1 MNKITITWHIKDVK
15 KRDKELTD
23 EQAKKVLERLQK
35 AYDPYKG
42 ITWDMVEKVSYNVR
56 IKDYWYEKKP
66 GLYKITYGSLDY
78 VNDRLTRLEGH
89 TFIEANCRKGALIKF
104 IKDYP
109 SKTYKTIELCNG
121 NG

>member
-56 IKDYWYEKKP
+56 IKDYWYEKKTWFIQNN
-66 GLYKITYGSLDY
+66 LRKF
-78 VNDRLTRLEGH
+78 RL
-89 TFIEANCRKGALIKF
+89 CK
-104 IKDYP
+104 
-109 SKTYKTIELCNG
+109 
-121 NG
+121 